1 MFQPFPKSLAHY
13 SPETYGMTPIHFH
26 QFIRIERAKE
36 MIKLTDYSLTEIADI
51 FGFSS
56 IHSFSRTFKKIDGVT
71 PSYYRRR

>member
-1 MFQPFPKSLAHY
+1 
-13 SPETYGMTPIHFH
+13 
-26 QFIRIERAKE
+26 